1 MAADVIQLPGREAT
15 TYTIRNGRIGVHN
28 LSTGIE
34 LVNADRFYLCIGA
47 EHVPFPSRKE
57 AAQFMWM
64 CARLL
69 DSEGRY
75 EFDEYAALDY

>member
-1 MAADVIQLPGREAT
+1 MAELIEFPDRCPT
-15 TYTIRNGRIGVHN
+15 TYTIHDGRISVHN
-28 LSTGIE
+28 SSTGAE
-34 LVNADRFYLCIGA
+34 LVNADMFYLSLGSEYA
-47 EHVPFPSRKE
+47 PFPSRKE

-75 EFDEYAALDY
+75 EFD